1 MKTTL
6 ILLIMSLCACSSM
19 HRETYTETRHFHYP
33 KGTTPH
39 LKEMYMHKPPTE
51 PVIQQPVIHQEVNT
65 HPEDFNYIAEL
76 PEQPTRTLAEVREE
90 NDLLCALRA
99 NKILKQMQ

>member
-1 MKTTL
+1 
-6 ILLIMSLCACSSM
+6 MSLCACSSM
-19 HRETYTETRHFHYP
+19 HRETYTETRNFHYP

-65 HPEDFNYIAEL
+65 HPEDYSYIAEL
-76 PEQPTRTLAEVREE
+76 PEEHRTLAQVREE
-90 NDLLCALRA
+90 NDLLSALRA

>member
-6 ILLIMSLCACSSM
+6 ILLTMSLCACSSM
-19 HRETYTETRHFHYP
+19 TKETYTETRHFHYP
-33 KGTTPH
+33 KGATPH
-39 LKEMYMHKPPTE
+39 IKEMYMHKQPEVRQAE
-51 PVIQQPVIHQEVNT
+51 PVVHQPDPV
-65 HPEDFNYIAEL
+65 DFTYIGEL

-99 NKILKQMQ
+99 NKILRQMQ

>member
-6 ILLIMSLCACSSM
+6 ILLTMSLCACSTM
-19 HRETYTETRHFHYP
+19 TRETYTETRHFHYP

-39 LKEMYMHKPPTE
+39 IKEMYMHKQPEVRQAE
-51 PVIQQPVIHQEVNT
+51 PVVHQPDPV
-65 HPEDFNYIAEL
+65 DFTYIGEL

>member
-1 MKTTL
+1 MT
-6 ILLIMSLCACSSM
+6 
-19 HRETYTETRHFHYP
+19 RETYTETRHFHYP

-39 LKEMYMHKPPTE
+39 IKEMYMHKPPEVRQSE
-51 PVIQQPVIHQEVNT
+51 PVVHQPDPVDYT
-65 HPEDFNYIAEL
+65 YIGEL

-99 NKILKQMQ
+99 NKILRQMQ

>member
-1 MKTTL
+1 
-6 ILLIMSLCACSSM
+6 M

-39 LKEMYMHKPPTE
+39 LKHMYMHEQPEVRQAE
-51 PVIQQPVIHQEVNT
+51 PVVRQPDPV
-65 HPEDFNYIAEL
+65 DFTYIGEL
-76 PEQPTRTLAEVREE
+76 PEQPTRSLAEVREE
-90 NDLLCALRA
+90 NDLLVALRA

>member
-6 ILLIMSLCACSSM
+6 ILLTMSLCACSSM
-19 HRETYTETRHFHYP
+19 TRETYTETRHFHYP

-39 LKEMYMHKPPTE
+39 IKEMYMHKQPEVRQAE
-51 PVIQQPVIHQEVNT
+51 PVVHQPDPV
-65 HPEDFNYIAEL
+65 DFTYIGEL

-99 NKILKQMQ
+99 NKILRQMQ

>member
-1 MKTTL
+1 
-6 ILLIMSLCACSSM
+6 MSLCACSSM
-19 HRETYTETRHFHYP
+19 HRETYTETRNFHYP

-39 LKEMYMHKPPTE
+39 LKHMYMNKQPEVRAAE
-51 PVIQQPVIHQEVNT
+51 PVVHQPDPV
-65 HPEDFNYIAEL
+65 DFTYIGEL
-76 PEQPTRTLAEVREE
+76 PEERTLAEVREE

>member
-6 ILLIMSLCACSSM
+6 ILLTMSLCACSSM
-19 HRETYTETRHFHYP
+19 TKETYTETRHFHYP

-39 LKEMYMHKPPTE
+39 IKEMYMHKQPE
-51 PVIQQPVIHQEVNT
+51 VRQAEPVIHQPDPVDYT
-65 HPEDFNYIAEL
+65 YIGEL

-99 NKILKQMQ
+99 NKILRQMQ

>member
-1 MKTTL
+1 MKTPT
-6 ILLIMSLCACSSM
+6 ILLAASLCACSPM
-19 HRETYTETRHFHYP
+19 TKETYTETRHFHYP

-39 LKEMYMHKPPTE
+39 IKEMYMHKQPE
-51 PVIQQPVIHQEVNT
+51 VRQAEPVIHQPDPV
-65 HPEDFNYIAEL
+65 DFTYIGEL
-76 PEQPTRTLAEVREE
+76 PEERTRTLAEVREE